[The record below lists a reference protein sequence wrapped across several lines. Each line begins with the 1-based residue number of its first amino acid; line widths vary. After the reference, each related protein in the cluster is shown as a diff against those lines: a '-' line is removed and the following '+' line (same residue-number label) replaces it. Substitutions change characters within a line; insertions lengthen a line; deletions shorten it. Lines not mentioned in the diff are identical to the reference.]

1 MIEIH
6 TFRTFIRSLCCF
18 SFLSSPPRISLLFF
32 SVPPESVFSTR
43 GARGHAVVM
52 ILFRLIFV
60 FSGSEQSRSQS
71 SSAISDRT
79 SPVKLVG
86 ENSLYR
92 TLFQASSGNSDSA
105 NWPGYKAGSEESS
118 SEITNPFLD
127 SPKKT
132 FFTSRVSAD
141 READV
146 GFSVKSY
153 IDVQAHA

>member
-1 MIEIH
+1 MATWMIEIH

-43 GARGHAVVM
+43 GARGHAVIM

-60 FSGSEQSRSQS
+60 FSGSEQPRSQS

-86 ENSLYR
+86 KIRSIALGSKPPLVTR
-92 TLFQASSGNSDSA
+92 TARTGLGTRLVVRNHHLKSQILF
-105 NWPGYKAGSEESS
+105 
-118 SEITNPFLD
+118 
-127 SPKKT
+127 
-132 FFTSRVSAD
+132 
-141 READV
+141 
-146 GFSVKSY
+146 
-153 IDVQAHA
+153 